1 MSTLKT
7 LINQARIRA
16 DAVGNEFFSDSEITT
31 YLNVGL
37 GELYDI
43 LVLKFEDYFV
53 DSTTIS
59 LVSGQSEY
67 PFDSES
73 WGNPAAKLT
82 NLYKCLGVDMSE
94 GGETVRLRR
103 FSLRDRAKYS
113 TDGIVGRGGYVNYQY
128 QLKGKS
134 LAFIPEPSTTSGI
147 TLWYVPS
154 FSPLKEESDTVD
166 SNIMSNWEEYAVLTA
181 VFKMKE
187 KEELST
193 SVLKEELDGIR
204 ARIEDAAANRD
215 GGESMEITDEYSG
228 ANPILRGVP

>member
-1 MSTLKT
+1 MSSLKT

-16 DAVGNEFFSDSEITT
+16 DAIDNEFFSDPEITT

-53 DSTTIS
+53 SSSSFS
-59 LVSGQSEY
+59 LVNGQSDY
-67 PFDSES
+67 LFDSAI
-73 WGNPAAKLT
+73 WGDPAAKLT
-82 NLYKCLGVDMSE
+82 NMYKCLGVDMSQS
-94 GGETVRLRR
+94 GDTVRLRR
-103 FSLRDRAKYS
+103 FSIRDRARYS
-113 TDGIVGRGGYVNYQY
+113 TDGIVGRGGYVDYQY

-134 LAFIPEPSTTSGI
+134 IALIPKPSTTETI

-154 FSPLKEESDTVD
+154 VEPLAEETDAVD
-166 SNIMSNWEEYAVLTA
+166 LSIMSNWEEYAVLTA

-193 SVLKEELDGIR
+193 TVLKEELDGIR
-204 ARIEDAAANRD
+204 ARIEDASANRD
-215 GGESMEITDEYSG
+215 AGESMEITDEYSG
-228 ANPILRGVP
+228 TQPLLRSVS